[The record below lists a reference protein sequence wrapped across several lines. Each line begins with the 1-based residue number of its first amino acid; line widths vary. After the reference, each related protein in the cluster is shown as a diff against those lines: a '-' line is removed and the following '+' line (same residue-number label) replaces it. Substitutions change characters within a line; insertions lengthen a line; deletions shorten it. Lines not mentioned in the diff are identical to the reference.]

1 MSLGTLEGLSPGI
14 LIPQSPSPFLTT
26 VSSGS
31 EFEEFARDCVRL
43 ATQANSPQLR
53 EKLFDIAREW
63 MRAAMDGENARR
75 STPPASGGNTR
86 QRLLTVDEPY
96 AEKGIATDA

>member
-1 MSLGTLEGLSPGI
+1 MEPGAI
-14 LIPQSPSPFLTT
+14 SCIIQFDEWNLDGGAPM
-26 VSSGS
+26 SSGS